1 LRQDMKKS
9 FEKLKTGKP
18 SALGLMGYVLC
29 VFSFIYLA
37 IIKFREWLYRLKIL
51 RKNRVEGVTVISIG
65 NITVGGAG
73 KTPVSIMTA
82 GMLKKA
88 GRKIAVVSRGYG
100 RKSDEP
106 VQTVSDG
113 KTILTGFPDGADEA
127 LLCAQELAG
136 VPVICSPQRLDGIRT
151 AKEKFSM
158 ETVVLDDAFS
168 HLAAARDLNLLLI
181 DAVNPFG
188 NGWLIPA
195 GMLREPL
202 GAIGRAD
209 AVLITRA
216 NLAGSERTESV
227 KQTVWEISKNMPVF
241 EVDIKP
247 EKIITPE
254 GEEKDAGEYLAGKKV
269 TLVSGIASPHQFE
282 TLVGRL
288 GAEVEKHFAFADHHP
303 FTEADIA
310 KILGTLSPDSFFLTT
325 QKDYVRIPADKKKL
339 FCQLAVTASVRELDG
354 FRKLISIAGGAETA

>member
-1 LRQDMKKS
+1 
-9 FEKLKTGKP
+9 
-18 SALGLMGYVLC
+18 
-29 VFSFIYLA
+29 
-37 IIKFREWLYRLKIL
+37 
-51 RKNRVEGVTVISIG
+51 VTVISIG

-73 KTPVSIMTA
+73 KTPVAIMTA
-82 GMLKKA
+82 RLLKKA
-88 GRKIAVVSRGYG
+88 GGNVAVVSRGYG
-100 RKSDEP
+100 RKSGES

-136 VPVICSPQRLDGIRT
+136 VPVICSPQRLDGIRA
-151 AKEKFSM
+151 AKEKFNV

-188 NGWLIPA
+188 NGWLLPA

-216 NLAGSERTESV
+216 NLADPERAESI
-227 KQTVWEISKNMPVF
+227 KQTVREISKNMPVF
-241 EVDIKP
+241 KVDIKP

-254 GEEKDAGEYLAGKKV
+254 GEEKDANEYLAGKKV

-282 TLVGRL
+282 ALAGQL

-303 FTEADIA
+303 FTDSDIE
-310 KILGTLSPDSFFLTT
+310 KIPDELSANPFLLTT
-325 QKDYVRIPADKKKL
+325 QKDYVRIPETKKSL
-339 FCQLAVTASVRELDG
+339 FHQLAVTASVRERDE
-354 FRKLISIAGGAETA
+354 FRKLLSIADKDAGGA